1 MAAGPSRPDQSELIR
16 KVLVLANTL
25 RNTLDGKTLCDQLER
40 GGRERAAIHGSIDSA
55 FIAFAHTLLHQYIK
69 NPKSDPATRVR
80 AILIQQRIGPYLES
94 GNAPA
99 LGKDARHGIAR
110 ADSPWTTPEFEQHV
124 ASVLWSVRNPAQRR
138 PGTDSA
144 NGPDRRRTDVAP
156 VNAETVY
163 GNDLEVMHENI
174 RKLHAGLGQE
184 IARALADTVDFVA
197 HIKTAQL
204 ALLQTRDSQDI
215 EVIRKILVENS
226 NELIRGQASIV
237 QYLRA
242 ADRHLHELQSLNEGL
257 QAENLDLRRAG
268 LTDELTGIPNRTAFL
283 KRLKAETG
291 RAQRH
296 GYPLALAIVDP
307 DRCDDI
313 GAKGGGEAANEVVSC
328 YAREILSNF
337 RAYDMV
343 ARYGKGEFA
352 LLLPNT
358 GREQAVLALHKAQL
372 RVAGTYYRLSGRRL
386 VAPTFSSGLAW
397 YRSGDT
403 PAALLQRAGR
413 ALHRAKSAGTN
424 RIETAL
430 PEVVSRKR

>member
-1 MAAGPSRPDQSELIR
+1 MPAGPSRPDQSELIR
-16 KVLVLANTL
+16 KVLVLAHTLQNT
-25 RNTLDGKTLCDQLER
+25 RDGKTLCDQLER
-40 GGRERAAIHGSIDSA
+40 GSRERAAIHGSVERA

-80 AILIQQRIGPYLES
+80 AILIQQRIGPYLDS
-94 GNAPA
+94 GNASPA
-99 LGKDARHGIAR
+99 PKDSSHGIAG
-110 ADSPWTTPEFEQHV
+110 ADSPWSTPAFEQHV
-124 ASVLWSVRNPAQRR
+124 ASVLWSVRHPAQQS

-144 NGPDRRRTDVAP
+144 SGPDRRSTSFAP
-156 VNAETVY
+156 GNAEAVS
-163 GNDLEVMHENI
+163 GNALEAMHDNI
-174 RKLHAGLGQE
+174 RNLHTALGKD
-184 IARALADTVDFVA
+184 IARALTDTVDFVA

-204 ALLQTRDSQDI
+204 ALQHTGNSQDI

-226 NELIRGQASIV
+226 NELIRGQNSLL

-242 ADRHLHELQSLNEGL
+242 AEGHLHELQSLNQDL
-257 QAENLDLRRAG
+257 RAENLEPRRIG

-283 KRLKAETG
+283 KRLKTETG

-307 DRCDDI
+307 DRFGDI
-313 GAKGGGEAANEVVSC
+313 RAKGGGEAADEVVRC
-328 YAREILSNF
+328 YAREILSTF

-343 ARYGKGEFA
+343 ARYGAGEFA

-358 GREQAVLALHKAQL
+358 GREQAVSALHKAQL
-372 RVAGTYYRLSGRRL
+372 RVAGTYYKFSGRRL
-386 VAPTFSSGLAW
+386 MVPTFSSGLAW

-403 PAALLQRAGR
+403 PIALLQRAGR
-413 ALHRAKSAGTN
+413 ALRRAKSTGTN

-430 PEVVSRKR
+430 PEAVSR

>member
-16 KVLVLANTL
+16 KVLVLAHTL
-25 RNTLDGKTLCDQLER
+25 QSTPDGKMLCDQLER
-40 GGRERAAIHGSIDSA
+40 GSRERAAIHGSVERA

-80 AILIQQRIGPYLES
+80 AILLQQRIGPYLDS
-94 GNAPA
+94 GNASPA
-99 LGKDARHGIAR
+99 TGDPDHRSAGAE
-110 ADSPWTTPEFEQHV
+110 SPWSTPAFEQHV
-124 ASVLWSVRNPAQRR
+124 ASVLWSVRSSAQQR
-138 PGTDSA
+138 PGTDSTS
-144 NGPDRRRTDVAP
+144 GPDRRRTTVAP
-156 VNAETVY
+156 GKAHTVS
-163 GNDLEVMHENI
+163 GNDLEVMHDNI
-174 RKLHAGLGQE
+174 RNLHTSLGQD
-184 IARALADTVDFVA
+184 IARALADTIDFIA

-204 ALLQTRDSQDI
+204 ALLHTGDSQDI

-226 NELIRGQASIV
+226 NELMRGQASLI

-242 ADRHLHELQSLNEGL
+242 ADRHLHELQSLNQGVR
-257 QAENLDLRRAG
+257 AENLELRRIG

-283 KRLKAETG
+283 KRLKTETG

-307 DRCDDI
+307 DRFGDI
-313 GAKGGGEAANEVVSC
+313 GANGGGGAADEVVRC
-328 YAREILSNF
+328 YAREILSTF

-358 GREQAVLALHKAQL
+358 GREQAVSALHKAQL
-372 RVAGTYYRLSGRRL
+372 RVAGTYYKYSGRRL
-386 VAPTFSSGLAW
+386 MAPTFSSGLAW

-403 PAALLQRAGR
+403 PIALLQRAGR
-413 ALHRAKSAGTN
+413 ALRRAKSTGTN

-430 PEVVSRKR
+430 PELASR